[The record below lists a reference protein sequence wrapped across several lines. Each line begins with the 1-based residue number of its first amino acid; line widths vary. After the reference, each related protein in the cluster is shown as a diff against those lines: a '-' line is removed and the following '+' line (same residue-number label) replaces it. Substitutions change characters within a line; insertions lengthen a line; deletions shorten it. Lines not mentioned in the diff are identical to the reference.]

1 MKDQAPLHDADRRTR
16 ATTDAEVL
24 SGPGEVRAMMRA
36 HDWARSPL
44 GPPEQ
49 WPQSL
54 KTVVRIMLSSRYA
67 MWMLWGPEL
76 TFLCNDAYRPTLG
89 AKQGWLGARSDKV
102 WQEIWHDVGPRI
114 DHVLRSG
121 EATWDEGLLLFLE
134 RSGFREETYHTFS
147 YSPLADDDGAV
158 VGMLCVVTEVTERV
172 IGERRLRVLRDLGLR
187 TAEAR
192 TVDGVWQATA
202 ECLAADSHDLPFT
215 LTYLRDGER
224 DGLTRAAATGID
236 TADAAAPAWQQVD
249 GGVWPVAAALSG
261 ETAQV
266 DDLAARFG
274 SLSARPWAAA
284 ITQALIVPMRA
295 QGQDEPIGVF
305 IAGLNPFRPLDAEYR
320 GFIDLFVG
328 QVAAGLAN
336 ATANEA
342 ERRRA
347 EALAEIDRA
356 KTAFFS
362 NVSHE
367 FRTPL
372 TLMIGPLEDALGDA
386 DRLPAEQH
394 ARVDIA
400 HRNSL
405 RLLRLVNGLLDFSRM
420 EAGRVQANFRATDVA
435 ALTADLASS
444 FRAATDR
451 AGLTLDVDCP
461 PLGELPHV
469 DRDMWE
475 TIVLNLLSNAFK
487 FTFTGGIAVRVREEG
502 GVVRLEVRDTGTGIA
517 AEELPR
523 LFERFHRVEGAHG
536 RSFEGSGIGLA
547 LVQELVKQHG
557 GDIAVSGRVGEGT
570 AFAVTIPLG
579 TAHLPEQRLGTDAGA
594 ASQGERPRAFVE
606 EALRWLPDGGV
617 VGPETTA
624 PANPDGPRIVLA
636 DDNADLRTYVA
647 RLLADHGYAVE
658 VVGDGV
664 AALEAI
670 RRARPDMVMSD
681 VMMPQLDGLGLLRAI
696 RDDAGLR
703 DLPVILLSARAGEDA
718 KVEGLEAGADDYLA
732 KPFSARELV
741 ARVGT
746 NLALARVRREMMDVL
761 SESEA
766 RFRNMADHAP
776 VMLWVTEPG
785 GQCTWLNRAWYDFT
799 GQSEAEAL
807 GLGWIDATHPDD
819 KAFAERAF
827 LDANAAQ
834 APFRVEYRL
843 RRADGVYR
851 WAIDAAAPRFGSD
864 GGFLGYIGSVI
875 DITDRKANED
885 MLERRVTEEMAARED
900 VEEAL
905 RQAQKMEAVGQ
916 LTGGIAHDFNN
927 LLTIITGNIDIA
939 RRSLG
944 DDASARAA
952 RAMDNAQK
960 GADRAAALTQRLL
973 AFSRRQ
979 PLAPKPLDVD
989 KLVGGMADLLHRA
1002 LSETVQLEIVTNP
1015 GLWRVEADANQLENA
1030 ILNLAVNA
1038 RDAMPRGGTLTI
1050 ETANARLDEHYGAAH
1065 AEVTPG
1071 NYTVIAVTDTGAGMA
1086 KETLARVFE
1095 PFFTTK
1101 EVGKGTGL
1109 GLSQVYGFVKQS
1121 GGHVKVYSEPGDGTT
1136 VKLYLPRLMGEAEPD
1151 EEQAHAAAERSARG
1165 QTILVVEDDEDVRAY
1180 TVDIL
1185 RELGYR
1191 IVQAHDGP
1199 SALATIE
1206 RDTDGI
1212 DLLFTDVVMPGM
1224 SGSEL
1229 ADQARALRP
1238 GLKVLYTSGYTRNS
1252 IVHGGRLDKGV
1263 EMIAKPFT
1271 FQALA
1276 EKIGDVLAAGSSGRL
1291 IVVEDDPTVRM
1302 FAVEALEAAGYAVDE
1317 AATGSEAL
1325 NRIRASQGRYDA
1337 VVLDIRLP
1345 DGRGT
1350 SLAGELRARHADLPI
1365 LIATG
1370 EHEADARARFAD
1382 DRCVAVIGK
1391 PYNAAMLTAAL
1402 EALGVRCTASRSG
1415 GG

>member
-1 MKDQAPLHDADRRTR
+1 MPITSTSADIL
-16 ATTDAEVL
+16 D
-24 SGPGEVRAMMRA
+24 GPGEVRTMMRA
-36 HDWARSPL
+36 HDWSASPL
-44 GPPEQ
+44 GPPES

-89 AKQGWLGARSDKV
+89 VKRNWLGARSDKV
-102 WQEIWHDVGPRI
+102 WEEIWHDIGPRI
-114 DHVLRSG
+114 ERVFETG

-147 YSPLADDDGAV
+147 YSPLADDDGAI

-192 TVDGVWQATA
+192 TVDALWTA
-202 ECLAADSHDLPFT
+202 VRGCLAADPCDLPLT
-215 LTYLRDGER
+215 LTYLREGDAHV
-224 DGLTRAAATGID
+224 LAAATGIE
-236 TADAAAPAWQQVD
+236 AGHAAAPERDPEA
-249 GGVWPVAAALSG
+249 VWSLEAGAMLI
-261 ETAQV
+261 
-266 DDLAARFG
+266 DDLPLRFDTLPAG
-274 SLSARPWAAA
+274 PWELPPA
-284 ITQALIVPMRA
+284 QALIVPIPA
-295 QGQDEPIGVF
+295 QGQEEPVGMF
-305 IAGLNPFRPLDAEYR
+305 IAGLNPYRPLDAEYR

-328 QVAAGLAN
+328 QIAAGLAS

-356 KTAFFS
+356 KTNFFS

-386 DRLPAEQH
+386 APLSAEQ
-394 ARVDIA
+394 RERIDIA

-405 RLLRLVNGLLDFSRM
+405 RLLRLVNGLLEFSRM
-420 EAGRVQANFRATDVA
+420 EAGRVQASFRVTDVA
-435 ALTADLASS
+435 MLTADLASS

-451 AGLTLDVDCP
+451 AGLTLEVDCP
-461 PLGELPHV
+461 PLAEAPYV
-469 DRDMWE
+469 DRDVWE

-487 FTFTGGIAVRVREEG
+487 FTFTGGIAVVVRADAG
-502 GVVRLEVRDTGTGIA
+502 AVRLEVRDTGTGIPA
-517 AEELPR
+517 DELPR
-523 LFERFHRVEGAHG
+523 LFERFHRVEGAQG

-557 GDIAVSGRVGEGT
+557 GDMAVDSVVGAGT
-570 AFAVTIPLG
+570 RFVVTIPLG
-579 TAHLPEQRLGTDAGA
+579 AAHLPADRLARDDEDLVAT
-594 ASQGERPRAFVE
+594 ERARAFVE
-606 EALRWLPDGGV
+606 EALRWLPADG
-617 VGPETTA
+617 A
-624 PANPDGPRIVLA
+624 PATLDAVSTESPGAGARIVLA
-636 DDNADLRTYVA
+636 DDNADLRDYVA
-647 RLLADHGYAVE
+647 RLLRHHGYVVE
-658 VVGDGV
+658 TVGDGID
-664 AALEAI
+664 ALAAI
-670 RRARPDMVMSD
+670 RRSRPDLVMSD
-681 VMMPQLDGLGLLRAI
+681 VMMPRLDGLGLLHAI
-696 RDDAGLR
+696 RRETALR
-703 DLPVILLSARAGEDA
+703 GLPVILLSARAGEDA

-741 ARVGT
+741 ARVST
-746 NLALARVRREMMDVL
+746 NLELARVRREMMDAL
-761 SESEA
+761 AESEA

-776 VMLWVTEPG
+776 VMMWVTEAD
-785 GQCTWLNRAWYDFT
+785 GQCTYLNRAWYEFT

-819 KAFAERAF
+819 KDRAERVF
-827 LDANAAQ
+827 LDANADE
-834 APFRVEYRL
+834 APFRLEYRL
-843 RRADGVYR
+843 RRTDGAYR
-851 WAIDAAAPRFGSD
+851 WAIDAASPRYGSD
-864 GGFLGYIGSVI
+864 GAFLGYIGSVI
-875 DITDRKANED
+875 DITDRKSNED
-885 MLERRVTEEMAARED
+885 LLALRVAEEMAAREEA
-900 VEEAL
+900 EEAL

-944 DDASARAA
+944 SDATSRAG

-1002 LSETVQLEIVTNP
+1002 LGELVQLEIVTNP

-1038 RDAMPRGGTLTI
+1038 RDAMVEGGTLTI

-1065 AEVTPG
+1065 AEVAPG
-1071 NYTVIAVTDTGAGMA
+1071 NYTVIAVTDTGVGMTR
-1086 KETLARVFE
+1086 ETLARVFE

-1136 VKLYLPRLMGEAEPD
+1136 VKLYLPRLMSEADTDDQPHHD
-1151 EEQAHAAAERSARG
+1151 GADRSARG

-1180 TVDIL
+1180 TVEIL
-1185 RELGYR
+1185 RELGYS
-1191 IVQAHDGP
+1191 IIQAHDGP
-1199 SALATIE
+1199 SALVTIE
-1206 RDTDGI
+1206 RESGAI

-1224 SGSEL
+1224 SGREL
-1229 ADQARALRP
+1229 ADHARALRP
-1238 GLKVLYTSGYTRNS
+1238 ALKVLYTSGYTRNA

-1271 FQALA
+1271 FKALA
-1276 EKIGDVLAAGSSGRL
+1276 EKIADVLAAGSSGRL
-1291 IVVEDDPTVRM
+1291 IVVEDDPNVRM
-1302 FAVEALEAAGYAVDE
+1302 FAVEALVGAGYAVDE

-1325 NRIRASQGRYDA
+1325 NRIRASRGRYDA

-1350 SLAGELRARHADLPI
+1350 SLAAELRALHADLPI

-1370 EHEADARARFAD
+1370 EHETDARVRFAN
-1382 DRCVAVIGK
+1382 DRCVSVIGK
-1391 PYNAAMLTAAL
+1391 PYNAAMLTSAL
-1402 EALGVRCTASRSG
+1402 ETLGVRCAGKARG
-1415 GG
+1415 AG